1 MIQKNDLAS
10 IGILVSASI
19 VLGPSLAGRLLLHN
33 APARSASSPAASQQ
47 SSTAQAPAAQQQT
60 PVSLGEEPHH
70 HLLLQNDFVNV
81 FSVEVAPH
89 DATLLHKHDL
99 PVLTVTIGAV
109 EFVNAVPGKA
119 DAQVRLPDGA
129 TRYSPGKFTH
139 AVRTD
144 TGVAFRNVTVEF
156 RKPQDAPR
164 NLCYK
169 VLDAPLDCPPQPM
182 PSNGN
187 GAEPSQDE
195 VPYFETDQL
204 HVDLIRVRADHQ
216 YVEENSKRNALLV
229 ALSNASLDATLD
241 RRPAAPLHQGDVL
254 WLPAGDP
261 RKIVD
266 ASGSSSSFLLISFK
280 DSAATSR
287 LQ

>member
-1 MIQKNDLAS
+1 MIQKTNLAA
-10 IGILVSASI
+10 IGVLLSASI
-19 VLGPSLAGRLLLHN
+19 VGHSASRFRSAQNAAALRASSTPASPQSLSAQA
-33 APARSASSPAASQQ
+33 APAD
-47 SSTAQAPAAQQQT
+47 
-60 PVSLGEEPHH
+60 PVSLSEEPHH

-81 FSVEVAPH
+81 FSVVVAPH
-89 DATLLHKHDL
+89 DTTWLHKHDL

-119 DAQVRLPDGA
+119 DAQVHLPDGA

-169 VLDAPLDCPPQPM
+169 VLDAPLNCPPQPA
-182 PSNGN
+182 PTN
-187 GAEPSQDE
+187 GASAESSQDE

-204 HVDLIRVRADHQ
+204 QVDLIRVRADHQ
-216 YVEENSKRNALLV
+216 YAEETPKRNALLV
-229 ALSNASLDATLD
+229 ALSDANLDATVD
-241 RRPAAPLHQGDVL
+241 RRRTPPVREGDVL
-254 WLPAGDP
+254 WLPAGTH
-261 RKIVD
+261 RKVVD
-266 ASGSSSSFLLISFK
+266 AAGSSSSFLLISFK